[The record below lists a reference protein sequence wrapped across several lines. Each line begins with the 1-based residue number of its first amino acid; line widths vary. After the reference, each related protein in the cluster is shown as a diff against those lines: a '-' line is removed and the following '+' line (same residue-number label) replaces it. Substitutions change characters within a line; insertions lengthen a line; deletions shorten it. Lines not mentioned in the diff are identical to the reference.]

1 MLKRVLVG
9 VITSPHGL
17 HGEVNVYPTTD
28 ELRRFDD
35 LREIILA
42 DENDDDD
49 PGRSFKVER
58 VRYHKGRPI
67 CKFAGLDT
75 IEEAQ
80 KLRTLGIF
88 VDRRDALP
96 LRENEYFI
104 GDLLEC
110 TVYLEDGT
118 VYGTL
123 ADILKTGAN
132 DVYAVLF
139 LLVCVFVRYSP
150 HRGFSHSLLAL
161 ALEAAVLRLVMKE
174 AVPAFSIAYVSH
186 LLLDILNKRPVRI
199 LFPLKKGFRLGWF
212 YVNRRADK
220 TLLFLGAVWLTA
232 ISVYCAGAW

>member
-35 LREIILA
+35 LREVILA

-96 LRENEYFI
+96 LRENEYYI

-110 TVYLEDGT
+110 TVYLEDGS

-132 DVYAVLF
+132 DVYAVRRTDGSVQYLACIPDVV
-139 LLVCVFVRYSP
+139 LEIAPEEDRIVVRP
-150 HRGFSHSLLAL
+150 
-161 ALEAAVLRLVMKE
+161 MKE
-174 AVPAFSIAYVSH
+174 I
-186 LLLDILNKRPVRI
+186 
-199 LFPLKKGFRLGWF
+199 
-212 YVNRRADK
+212 
-220 TLLFLGAVWLTA
+220 
-232 ISVYCAGAW
+232 